1 MRRRYAATG
10 ALALAATAVAI
21 GAGTSAARAPAS
33 KPLITSMNGAV
44 EVPKGDLDGAGAAS
58 VVFVSPTKLCY
69 TLNVMGIDK
78 PVAAHIHKGA
88 AGVAGDVV
96 VAFTKLPATGNGG
109 TAGACVT
116 AQASVITAIKA
127 NPKGFYVNVHTA
139 KFPGGALRGQ
149 LHA

>member
-10 ALALAATAVAI
+10 ALALAATAVVI

-33 KPLITSMNGAV
+33 KPLITGM
-44 EVPKGDLDGAGAAS
+44 DGVGAAS
-58 VVFVSPTKLCY
+58 VVFISPTKLCY
-69 TLNVMGIDK
+69 TLVVNKIDK
-78 PVAAHIHKGA
+78 PAAAHIHKGA
-88 AGVAGDVV
+88 PGVAGDVV

-116 AQASVITAIKA
+116 AQASVISQIKA

-139 KFPGGALRGQ
+139 AFPGGAIRGQ
-149 LHA
+149 LHT

>member
-10 ALALAATAVAI
+10 ALALAATAVVI

-33 KPLITSMNGAV
+33 KPLITGMNGQV
-44 EVPKGDLDGAGAAS
+44 ETPKGDPDGVGAAS
-58 VVFVSPTKLCY
+58 VVFISPTKLCY
-69 TLNVMGIDK
+69 TLVVNKIDK
-78 PVAAHIHKGA
+78 PAAAHIHKGA
-88 AGVAGDVV
+88 PGVAGDVV

-116 AQASVITAIKA
+116 AQASVISQIKA

-139 KFPGGALRGQ
+139 AFPGGAIRGQ
-149 LHA
+149 LHT